1 MSSKK
6 NELPK
11 KWSSLTNSQA
21 SSTSVEELELPLPA
35 GFLRAEGI
43 SRSFR
48 GVKALAEVT
57 LEIPRG
63 RITGLIGPNGAGKST
78 LVNILS
84 GYERPDV
91 GSVVMNGIDITR
103 QTAHQKSRSGVART
117 FQHGHLFRSLS
128 VLENVQVSALANG
141 SGRRQ
146 AQRTAVEILDR
157 LDLLP
162 WGGLSAGHL
171 PHGVERRLGVA
182 RALATAPEYLLL
194 DEPAAGLND
203 GEMESFRETIHSI
216 SADLNI
222 GVLLI
227 DHNMRLIFAAS
238 DYIYVLAGGQN
249 VLQGDPEVVRADE
262 KLATSYL
269 GTIASTLAK
278 PTS

>member
-6 NELPK
+6 NEHRK
-11 KWSSLTNSQA
+11 KSSSLTKSQA
-21 SSTSVEELELPLPA
+21 GTSSVSTIEASLPA
-35 GFLRAEGI
+35 ASLRAERI

-48 GVKALAEVT
+48 GVKALTEVT

-91 GSVVMNGIDITR
+91 GNVVMNKVDVTS
-103 QTAHQKSRSGVART
+103 QSAHQKSRSGVART

-128 VLENVQVSALANG
+128 VLENVEVSALANG

-146 AQRTAVEILDR
+146 AQKTSVEILDR
-157 LDLLP
+157 LDLLS
-162 WGGLSAGHL
+162 WGGLSADHL

-203 GEMESFRETIHSI
+203 GEMENFRHTIHSI

-222 GVLLI
+222 GILLI

-249 VLQGDPEVVRADE
+249 VIEGDPDVVRSDE

-269 GTIASTLAK
+269 GTIASTLAQ
-278 PTS
+278 PAS

>member
-1 MSSKK
+1 M
-6 NELPK
+6 
-11 KWSSLTNSQA
+11 TDSQA
-21 SSTSVEELELPLPA
+21 SSTSVEELEVPLRA
-35 GFLRAEGI
+35 GSLRAEGI

-48 GVKALAEVT
+48 GVQALADVT
-57 LEIPRG
+57 LDIPRG

-84 GYERPDV
+84 GYEKPDV
-91 GSVVMNGIDITR
+91 GIVVMNGKNITR
-103 QTAHQKSRSGVART
+103 QAAHQKAHSGVART

-128 VLENVQVSALANG
+128 VLENVQVSALAHG

-146 AQRTAVEILDR
+146 AQRTAVEILTR

-162 WGGLSAGHL
+162 WAGLSAGHL

-203 GEMESFRETIHSI
+203 GEMESFRETIRSI
-216 SADLNI
+216 AVDLNI

-238 DYIYVLAGGQN
+238 DYIYVLAGGLN

-269 GTIASTLAK
+269 GTIASTLA
-278 PTS
+278 TSTS

>member
-1 MSSKK
+1 
-6 NELPK
+6 
-11 KWSSLTNSQA
+11 LTDSEA
-21 SSTSVEELELPLPA
+21 GTTSREARETPRPA
-35 GFLRAEGI
+35 GSLLAGGI

-48 GVKALAEVT
+48 GVKALTDVT
-57 LEIPRG
+57 LDISRG

-84 GYERPDV
+84 GYEKPDF
-91 GSVVMNGIDITR
+91 GTVVMNNLDITR
-103 QTAHQKSRSGVART
+103 QPAHKKAHSGVART

-141 SGRRQ
+141 KGPRA
-146 AQRTAVEILDR
+146 AQRTAVEILGR
-157 LDLLP
+157 LDLLS
-162 WGGLSAGHL
+162 WAGLSAGHL

-203 GEMESFRETIHSI
+203 GEMESFRETIQSL
-216 SADLNI
+216 SVDLNI

-227 DHNMRLIFAAS
+227 DHNMRLIFSAS
-238 DYIYVLAGGQN
+238 DYIYVLAGGKN
-249 VLQGDPEVVRADE
+249 VLQGDPGVVRADE

-269 GTIASTLAK
+269 GTTASTLA
-278 PTS
+278 TQAS